1 MMKKLILWVL
11 VISCM
16 GTIFFFSSQ
25 EASES
30 RKISSGFI
38 KTFVRILDFNNK
50 LNENQIDTIAKNL
63 TFIVRKGAHFSI
75 YAVLCILLAL
85 LLKEYRIFGKRRFI
99 LSVLICF
106 LYACSDEI
114 HQIFIPG
121 RSGEIRDIVIDT
133 CGAITGFL
141 ILLCLTV
148 LKNRI
153 KSKRSIPH

>member
-1 MMKKLILWVL
+1 MVKKLILWIL

-30 RKISSGFI
+30 GKISSGLI

-50 LNENQIDTIAKNL
+50 LYESQINTIAEKL

-75 YAVLCILLAL
+75 YGVLCVLLAM
-85 LLKEYRIFGKRRFI
+85 LLKEYSIFGKWRFI

-114 HQIFIPG
+114 HQIYVPG
-121 RSGEIRDIVIDT
+121 RSGEIRDIIIDT

-141 ILLCLTV
+141 ILLCLTAF
-148 LKNRI
+148 KNRI
-153 KSKRSIPH
+153 KSKKSIPY

>member
-1 MMKKLILWVL
+1 MKKLILWIL

-30 RKISSGFI
+30 RKVSSGLI
-38 KTFVRILDFNNK
+38 KSFVRVLYFNNK
-50 LNENQIDTIAKNL
+50 LNENQIDTIAENL

-85 LLKEYRIFGKRRFI
+85 LLKEYSIFGKWRFI

-114 HQIFIPG
+114 HQVFIPG
-121 RSGEIRDIVIDT
+121 RSGEIRDVIIDT

-141 ILLCLTV
+141 ILLCFTA
-148 LKNRI
+148 LKNKI
-153 KSKRSIPH
+153 KSKRSIPL

>member
-1 MMKKLILWVL
+1 MMKKLILWIL

-30 RKISSGFI
+30 REISSGLI
-38 KTFVRILDFNNK
+38 KTFVRVLDFNNK
-50 LNENQIDTIAKNL
+50 LNENQVDTIAENL

-85 LLKEYRIFGKRRFI
+85 LLKEYSIFGKWRFI
-99 LSVLICF
+99 LSVLVCF
-106 LYACSDEI
+106 LYACSDEA
-114 HQIFIPG
+114 HQMFVPG
-121 RSGEIRDIVIDT
+121 RSGEIRDIIIDT
-133 CGAITGFL
+133 CGAIAGFL
-141 ILLCLTV
+141 ILSCLTV
-148 LKNRI
+148 LKNKF

>member
-1 MMKKLILWVL
+1 MMKKLILWIL

-30 RKISSGFI
+30 RKISSGLI
-38 KTFVRILDFNNK
+38 KTFVRVLDFNNK
-50 LNENQIDTIAKNL
+50 LNENQIDTIAENL

-85 LLKEYRIFGKRRFI
+85 LLNEYSIFGKLRFI

-106 LYACSDEI
+106 LYAGSDEF
-114 HQIFIPG
+114 HQVFVPG
-121 RSGEIRDIVIDT
+121 RSGEIRDIIIDT

-141 ILLCLTV
+141 ILSCLTV
-148 LKNRI
+148 LKNKI
-153 KSKRSIPH
+153 KSKKSIPD

>member
-1 MMKKLILWVL
+1 MMKKLILWIL

-30 RKISSGFI
+30 RKISSGLI
-38 KTFVRILDFNNK
+38 KTFVRVLDFNNK
-50 LNENQIDTIAKNL
+50 LNETQIDTIAKNL

-75 YAVLCILLAL
+75 YAILCILLAL
-85 LLKEYRIFGKRRFI
+85 LLREYSIYGKWRFI
-99 LSVLICF
+99 LSVLVCF

-114 HQIFIPG
+114 HQVFVPG

-141 ILLCLTV
+141 ILLCFTALRNKIK
-148 LKNRI
+148 LK
-153 KSKRSIPH
+153 KSIPY

>member
-1 MMKKLILWVL
+1 MMKKLILWIL
-11 VISCM
+11 LISCM

-30 RKISSGFI
+30 REVSSGLI
-38 KTFVRILDFNNK
+38 KTFVRVLDFNNK

-85 LLKEYRIFGKRRFI
+85 LLREYRIFGKRRFI

-114 HQIFIPG
+114 HQIFVSG
-121 RSGEIRDIVIDT
+121 RSGEIRDVIIDT
-133 CGAITGFL
+133 CGALAGFL
-141 ILLCLTV
+141 ILSCLTI
-148 LKNRI
+148 LKNKI
-153 KSKRSIPH
+153 KSNKSIPN

>member
-1 MMKKLILWVL
+1 MKKLILWIL

-30 RKISSGFI
+30 REISSGLI
-38 KTFVRILDFNNK
+38 KTFVKVLDFNNK
-50 LNENQIDTIAKNL
+50 LNENQVDTIAENL

-85 LLKEYRIFGKRRFI
+85 LLKEYGIFAKWRFI
-99 LSVLICF
+99 LSVLVCF
-106 LYACSDEI
+106 LYACSDEA
-114 HQIFIPG
+114 HQMFVPG
-121 RSGEIRDIVIDT
+121 RSGEIRDIIIDT
-133 CGAITGFL
+133 CGAIAGFL
-141 ILLCLTV
+141 ILSCLSS
-148 LKNRI
+148 LKNKF